1 MGEDAVAEK
10 RNRLLHLVGGCSFE
24 FEAAVR
30 PAFPEGMDWRA
41 DYRRHLLEKSLADRD
56 RAATS
61 VKRGD
66 R

>member
-10 RNRLLHLVGGCSFE
+10 RNRLLRLVGGCSFE
-24 FEAAVR
+24 FEATVR

-41 DYRRHLLEKSLADRD
+41 DYRRHLLEKSLADQD
-56 RAATS
+56 RAATFA
-61 VKRGD
+61 KQGD